1 MDSFTQNMKDI
12 RREVMAQKELKE
24 KAIMNFAVKSQ
35 SKTVTLT
42 MNQNGYVTG
51 LNVMSDKYAEIIAT
65 STDGKNM
72 IGTCTLRS
80 SDDRS
85 LDLRR
90 LITNQGQ
97 LGWSLIIIDG
107 NDSDW
112 QTVTGGGSVSV
123 TYTIDIRTSSNC
135 NVIINYKDNPYAP

>member
-1 MDSFTQNMKDI
+1 MDNFAQNMKEI
-12 RREVMAQKELKE
+12 RREVMAQKALKE
-24 KAIMNFAVKSQ
+24 KAIMNFGIKAQ

-42 MNQNGYVTG
+42 MNRNGYVTG

-65 STDGKNM
+65 AKDNKNM
-72 IGTCTLRS
+72 LGTCTLRS
-80 SDDRS
+80 SDDRT

-90 LITNQGQ
+90 LVTDQGQ

-112 QTVTGGGSVSV
+112 QTVPSGGSVTVS
-123 TYTIDIRTSSNC
+123 YTIDIRTTSDC
-135 NVIINYKDNPYAP
+135 NVVINYKDNPYAP

>member
-1 MDSFTQNMKDI
+1 MNYFAQEMKEI
-12 RREVMAQKELKE
+12 RREVMAQKALKQ
-24 KAIMNFAVKSQ
+24 KAIMNFGVKSQ
-35 SKTVTLT
+35 SKTITLT

-65 STDGKNM
+65 STGGKNM
-72 IGTCTLRS
+72 LGTCTLRS
-80 SDDRS
+80 SDDRT

-107 NDSDW
+107 NASDW
-112 QTVTGGGSVSV
+112 QTVQGGGSVTVS
-123 TYTIDIRTSSNC
+123 YTIDIRTTSNC
-135 NVIINYKDNPYAP
+135 TIEINYKDNPYAP

>member
-42 MNQNGYVTG
+42 MNRNGYVTG

-112 QTVTGGGSVSV
+112 QTVPGGGSVSV
-123 TYTIDIRTSSNC
+123 NC
-135 NVIINYKDNPYAP
+135 RLTALGSAA

>member
-1 MDSFTQNMKDI
+1 MDNFAQNMKEI

-42 MNQNGYVTG
+42 MNRNGYVTG

-90 LITNQGQ
+90 LITDQGQ

-112 QTVTGGGSVSV
+112 QTVPGGGSVSV

-135 NVIINYKDNPYAP
+135 NVTINYKDNPYAP